1 MKNFYELDGLVPKI
15 ELKST
20 LKAMDCY
27 ENSPVYEE
35 VVEEYQEIYEEMLS
49 LAEPAGILGF
59 GTLSAQSAT
68 EEFQEGTPV
77 IYAVITIGDGIKQC
91 STRAFQEGDYVKGM
105 LCDAMADDALFSL
118 ENRMMET
125 LKEVCSEHKVGILKR
140 LEAPH
145 DIPMTVQR
153 DAWECLELKKR
164 LGIDI
169 SSGFMFDPV
178 KTSCQVFILTEDAGT
193 FKAQHD
199 CRKCPNVNCKLR
211 NIPKTEVTVQKG
223 EEARKIYLE
232 EGESLLTGL
241 IREGYYVS
249 APCGGKGRCG
259 KCRIRVVKG
268 DVWITQED
276 KKAFTRE
283 ELEAGWRLACR
294 AYPVEDIVISFELM
308 DESEFEILSD
318 CKEEAEEKGSAEDGE
333 TSYNIAVDIGTTTI
347 AMELLGKKSGKNIH
361 TVTLINSQRMYG
373 ADVISRIQAS
383 VDGKKEALRDCI
395 RKDLLEGI
403 HRLSGEAGVD
413 IKKIERI
420 AIGGN
425 TTMGHLLMGYD
436 CQSLGV
442 FPFTPVNIGFIKGS
456 FEEILGSR
464 ECEAE
469 IVLLPGI
476 STYVGGDIA
485 SGLYA
490 CGFHETEEICML
502 VDLGTNGEMAVGNKE
517 RILVTSTAA
526 GPAFEGGNI
535 SWGTG
540 SVAGAICSVEIT
552 DGKARVKT
560 IQDKNPVG
568 ICGTGV
574 VETTMEL
581 VRDELVDETG
591 LLDEEYFEEGFP
603 LAKTD
608 KGEVIR
614 FTQKDVREIQ
624 LAKAAIRAGAETL
637 ILKYGISKEQVAKV
651 YLAGGFGYKLDKD
664 KAIAI
669 GMLPGEFKE
678 QIEAVGNSSLAG
690 AVRYLREE
698 DGEKTL
704 EKIIA
709 RSEEIGLSS
718 DKEFNEAYMDS
729 MMFEEI

>member
-403 HRLSGEAGVD
+403 HRLSREAGVD